1 MGRGEPIAWGRR
13 PATCLA
19 ALLLLAVTGAACTG
33 RDTGGN
39 DRSGRQQG
47 RGQQLQTY
55 SGPAIRG
62 EANPIGLK
70 WDWPRLGRYL
80 PFVKSLSGGS
90 TWYEFEW
97 CQVEPRAG
105 QRDWGTVDG
114 VVSSTRRL
122 GYGLLLKIR
131 VGSCW
136 VTGGRRGEERGAK
149 RNTVSAMPEDLDAY
163 EAFVREVVARYGKL
177 GVHEYAIE
185 NEVNARNFWQGTP
198 EQFEQLTRLG
208 AQAVRQADPKAQV
221 LDSGIA
227 SPVYGLAIADRLLA
241 QGRGDE
247 AVAAYQ
253 RYYARRGPQFEQ
265 VASADELRRVLAE
278 PQVRQS
284 LAYLAATQRL
294 ARDHVIDAYQLHF
307 YEPWENVPALLAY
320 LRDTLPPELPIEAWE
335 VGMFWRGGPQDQR
348 NDQRLRADEATKVV
362 ALLLA
367 GGVRRVTWLPLAA
380 HQEGDDGGEL
390 HFGLL
395 DEGGAVR
402 PAGEAVRELSAA
414 AGGSAWR
421 ALPTGLVSGVA
432 FGKGRRSTLVIWN
445 DRGAIV
451 PGPPRPGMKAM
462 AVDGTPVPW
471 GADGMRLG
479 SEPVLVSV
487 QLGLEDAVSLLR

>member
-1 MGRGEPIAWGRR
+1 MGRGEPIAQGRR

-19 ALLLLAVTGAACTG
+19 ALLLVAVACAACTG
-33 RDTGGN
+33 GGAGGN
-39 DRSGRQQG
+39 GRSGQQG
-47 RGQQLQTY
+47 RGQQGQTY
-55 SGPAIRG
+55 TGPVVRG

-70 WDWPRLGRYL
+70 WDWPGLDRYL
-80 PFVKSLSGGS
+80 PFIKSMTGAS

-97 CQVEPRAG
+97 CQVEPRPG
-105 QRDWGTVDG
+105 QRDWSALDG
-114 VVSSTRRL
+114 VVNSTRRL

-149 RNTVSAMPEDLDAY
+149 RKTVSAMPKDLGAY
-163 EAFVREVVARYGKL
+163 QAFVREVVARYQKL

-208 AQAVRQADPKAQV
+208 AQAVHQADPKAQV
-221 LDSGIA
+221 LDGGIA

-247 AVAAYQ
+247 AVAVYQ

-265 VASADELRRVLAE
+265 VASEDELRRVLAE

-294 ARDHVIDAYQLHF
+294 ARDQVIDAYQLHF

-335 VGMFWRGGPQDQR
+335 VGIFWRGGPQDQR
-348 NDQRLRADEATKVV
+348 DDQRLRADEATKVV

-367 GGVRRVTWLPLAA
+367 GGVHRVTWLPLAA

-395 DEGGAVR
+395 DESGAVR
-402 PAGEAVRELSAA
+402 PAGEAVKELSAA

-421 ALPTGLVSGVA
+421 GLPTGLVSGVA
-432 FGKGRRSTLVIWN
+432 FGRGRRSTLVIWS
-445 DRGAIV
+445 DHSATV

-462 AVDGTPVPW
+462 AVDGAPVPW
-471 GADGMRLG
+471 GADGLRLG

-487 QLGLEDAVSLLR
+487 PLGLEDAVRLVR